1 MGVVFMATFEVFG
14 KEVSIRDCIV
24 EKFKALEHGL
34 PFEDGTARYLV
45 SSKDERKDLAA
56 VELAD
61 TIESNIRSHVQVY
74 KTLEERIPEMESISQ
89 VPMEARGKGRIV
101 VCKLKPFMH
110 IVAYA
115 NKSLEGKD
123 ALFFYDSV
131 DRTLS
136 TRIPLELLSA
146 FENKDIRDHAKQ
158 LVENLKRS
166 VCLEKAKEDNEH
178 EM

>member
-1 MGVVFMATFEVFG
+1 MVKLLEVFG
-14 KEVSIRDCIV
+14 KEVSIRDWMV
-24 EKFKALEHGL
+24 EKFESVEHGL
-34 PFEDGTARYLV
+34 PFDEGTAKYLV
-45 SSKDERKDLAA
+45 SSKDESKNLTAA
-56 VELAD
+56 ELTE

-74 KTLEERIPEMESISQ
+74 KALEERITEMESISQ
-89 VPMEARGKGRIV
+89 VPMEARGKGQIA

-115 NKSLEGKD
+115 NESLEGKE

-166 VCLEKAKEDNEH
+166 VCLEKDEGFYDNEK